1 MTHRDT
7 ADERN
12 RRNNGP
18 QRPEVRPTRNMQDQR
33 PRTVEP
39 PKLPS
44 STRQADRSST
54 ASYRVR
60 PAGQTVPTSP
70 ARGRTRD
77 PRHAAQ
83 PQAESSRSLRLPLA
97 GKMKADESNA
107 GTTFSQRISERVAQ
121 ASYGPGSSGRFGTA
135 GGAGTVHSETAGA
148 SARKPRK
155 KNFITRSV
163 EHWCNRL
170 LGAVS
175 DRSLADQE
183 AEYAS
188 HRTTRDFIFNALGT
202 GLWGLSFPLL
212 SIVATQLV
220 GVEQAGMFSMAFVTA
235 LVLMIVANYGVR
247 TYQCSDLNQEHTFT
261 EYQINRLITC
271 LVMLLA
277 GVGYC
282 YFRGY
287 DEHMFTICMGV
298 YFYKM
303 IDGLADVYEGRLQ
316 QMDKLYLAG
325 ISQAARSALA
335 VIVFSAVL
343 FITHDLAV
351 SCIAMAIAAAVSFV
365 FLTYPLALFETP
377 KSKGWQLNSLA
388 ALFKECFPLFL
399 ALFLYNLIDNMPKF
413 VMEGVL
419 SYDNQLYFNAI
430 YFPAH
435 GLLLMSQLIYRPL
448 LVRMAAV
455 WADPEKRLRFDIII
469 VVILLVVV
477 GLTLAMAAIMGT
489 VGIPVL
495 GMLYG
500 VDFEQFRGLVYIMLA
515 AGGLTAAIDF
525 IYQTIT
531 ILRRQMAVMK
541 LYLITFGFSL
551 FVPVLLVNFTGL
563 PGAVIGYLIVMCI
576 LFMLLIWE
584 YGKIR
589 LQLMR
594 EDKKKAQEE
603 LVRRRHDS
611 TKIHPI
617 KG

>member
-1 MTHRDT
+1 MTHRTTPDG
-7 ADERN
+7 EN
-12 RRNNGP
+12 R
-18 QRPEVRPTRNMQDQR
+18 
-33 PRTVEP
+33 
-39 PKLPS
+39 
-44 STRQADRSST
+44 
-54 ASYRVR
+54 R
-60 PAGQTVPTSP
+60 PAG
-70 ARGRTRD
+70 RTRPSVRHTRRARI
-77 PRHAAQ
+77 PRSDNPETTAPKPPTATL
-83 PQAESSRSLRLPLA
+83 PPETPRSAPRA
-97 GKMKADESNA
+97 
-107 GTTFSQRISERVAQ
+107 
-121 ASYGPGSSGRFGTA
+121 
-135 GGAGTVHSETAGA
+135 
-148 SARKPRK
+148 ARKPRR
-155 KNFITRSV
+155 KNFVTRGV

-183 AEYAS
+183 EEYAS
-188 HRTTRDFIFNALGT
+188 HRTTRDFVFNAIGT
-202 GLWGLSFPLL
+202 GAWGLSFPLL

-235 LVLMIVANYGVR
+235 LVLMIVANFGVR
-247 TYQCSDLNQEHTFT
+247 TYQCSDLNEEHSFSD
-261 EYQINRLITC
+261 YQINRVITC
-271 LVMLLA
+271 ALMLLI

-282 YFRGY
+282 AFRGY
-287 DEHMFTICMGV
+287 DNHMFTICMGV

-303 IDGLADVYEGRLQ
+303 VDGLADVYEGRLQ

-325 ISQAARSALA
+325 ISQAARSLFA
-335 VIVFSAVL
+335 VAVFSAAL
-343 FITHDLAV
+343 FVTRDLAFACV
-351 SCIAMAIAAAVSFV
+351 GMAVAATASFV
-365 FLTYPLALFETP
+365 LLTYPLALFETP
-377 KSKGWQLNSLA
+377 RSRKWSPSSVVG
-388 ALFKECFPLFL
+388 LFQQCFPLFL

-455 WADPEKRLRFDIII
+455 WADPDKRLRFDLII

-477 GLTLAMAAIMGT
+477 ALTLGMAAIMGT

-495 GMLYG
+495 GFLYG

-576 LFMLLIWE
+576 LFTLLIWE

-594 EDKKKAQEE
+594 EDKKRAQEE
-603 LVRRRHDS
+603 LVRRRHNS
-611 TKIHPI
+611 TEIYPI
-617 KG
+617 KD